1 MRELAR
7 LESLLAVSRQEC
19 TDYAKRLAEANDAIA
34 ALRSAQD
41 VRADMVQAQ
50 DTNVVHL
57 DGISVTYEASAHVA
71 APEAYRLC
79 QEVRLM
85 MVSTGLYVRG
95 DFTIES
101 KRPRGPVSEQ

>member
-1 MRELAR
+1 MKELAR
-7 LESLLAVSRQEC
+7 LESLLTVSRQEC
-19 TDYAKRLAEANDAIA
+19 TDYAKRLGEANDALA

-41 VRADMVQAQ
+41 VRADIQAQ

-101 KRPRGPVSEQ
+101 KRPRGPVSER